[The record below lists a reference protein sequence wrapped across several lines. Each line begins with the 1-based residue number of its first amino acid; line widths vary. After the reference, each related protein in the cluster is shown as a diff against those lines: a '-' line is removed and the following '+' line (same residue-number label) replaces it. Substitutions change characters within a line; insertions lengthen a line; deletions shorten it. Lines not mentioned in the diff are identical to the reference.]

1 MAVPNIG
8 PVRPD
13 PNDPDDAQRGGNAAQ
28 VYRADLTTDD
38 VHAASARA
46 SSVTHRFGGIRYA
59 LNRPE
64 ADPGPPLD
72 RRGD

>member
-28 VYRADLTTDD
+28 VYRADLATDD

-46 SSVTHRFGGIRYA
+46 SSDPPVRRHSLRAQQARGGSWTAARQ
-59 LNRPE
+59 E
-64 ADPGPPLD
+64 G
-72 RRGD
+72 